1 MSTPERFIDGIGNL
15 AVQGAVARVEL
26 TVIEKLP
33 AQNEA
38 PTYEVAE
45 RLVMSVDTMLR
56 LYHGLGEVVGQM
68 EVETLQ
74 TQTIQEVH
82 LHNHLVGA
90 IAEAVAQVLLVVAV
104 AVDQVALVLAA
115 EVAVGQDN

>member
-33 AQNEA
+33 AQSET

-56 LYHGLGEVVGQM
+56 LYQGLGEVVGQM
-68 EVETLQ
+68 ESKGLIKKRENEPVKSDK
-74 TQTIQEVH
+74 
-82 LHNHLVGA
+82 
-90 IAEAVAQVLLVVAV
+90 VARQPNSV
-104 AVDQVALVLAA
+104 
-115 EVAVGQDN
+115 N